1 MNLGIKQILE
11 MNILSEMEECKT
23 IDDLEY
29 LADELIDLIEN
40 SKIAIADT
48 IED

>member
-1 MNLGIKQILE
+1 MNLGFKRNLE
-11 MNILSEMEECKT
+11 LNILSEMEECKT

-29 LADELIDLIEN
+29 LADELTELIEN